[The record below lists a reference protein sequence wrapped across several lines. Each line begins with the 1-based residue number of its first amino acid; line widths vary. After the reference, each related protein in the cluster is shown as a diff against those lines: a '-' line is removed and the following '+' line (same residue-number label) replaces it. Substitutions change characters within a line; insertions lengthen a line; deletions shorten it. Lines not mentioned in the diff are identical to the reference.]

1 MSSKSVIE
9 FLESRIAPAATIFNP
24 VFDIVASVGQKDA
37 VIDLDTM
44 FDQTATYRTKVEFVT
59 NFTMPGQS
67 SPAVITMELFDDK
80 APLTVAN
87 FLRYVNNLDA
97 SGDYDGTFFHRLIPG
112 FVLQGGGSNAVDNTH
127 IPVFDPVHNEY
138 DPDDLERSNLRGTI
152 SMAKVGPDQGG
163 GAHSATSEFF
173 ISLADN
179 SENLNNQNGGF
190 TVFGRITDT
199 SMEVVDAIA
208 ALQRLGDT
216 GNGGVPVQNYSG
228 SGNPTPDQKIQVVDA
243 RVILPTEAD
252 TNFTYEYTFTEG
264 GQPSKLV
271 TGKLNAD
278 NDLALKF
285 APGKAGVV
293 TVTVKAL
300 LNGVEQ
306 ATDEFLVTLKPNLIA
321 DINDDGLATTFIPG
335 DKGTAKVELTNNAGG
350 HAKGTVKVQLYLS
363 KAAPTSA
370 SNDLDGFTLDLEGED
385 QDILIAEQ
393 DARVNLASGKSTVAS
408 VKYTIPAHVEDKLA
422 DGSSYRLIAKV
433 VSGDE
438 MRELHTDDNV
448 GVHTLD
454 GVSLTGAQ
462 VMPAYDLA
470 FGNVGGRKN
479 IPLTLEVNG
488 ELMTF
493 TLTGGGTGTL
503 TEDANGNFSLSVA
516 GTNASSVLSVKLPK
530 GETGLLH
537 GVLISETI
545 GKVQLGSVNLLGHFT
560 AAGGAKSIIF
570 GNLGDNDPLTPLQ
583 DFDFSVNA
591 FPIPTQKLAVTFGEV
606 HDFSFLSSMPVG
618 TLAAKL
624 WLDEQTIS
632 RQIFAPSVGTL
643 KIAGDLEANVFLTEN
658 SKMALF
664 SVGGELRNSTV
675 RTFGDIATVKLGG
688 LVSSDFFAGITSAPD
703 DIGDFT
709 AGRTISSF
717 TVTGEVSDSMVAA
730 GKFNTITVGSVD
742 AAAGTSTKGF
752 YADAIKSY
760 VRKTPTAARFT
771 NLDFAQTVDASQNYE
786 VQVF

>member
-1 MSSKSVIE
+1 MS
-9 FLESRIAPAATIFNP
+9 
-24 VFDIVASVGQKDA
+24 
-37 VIDLDTM
+37 
-44 FDQTATYRTKVEFVT
+44 
-59 NFTMPGQS
+59 GQS

-112 FVLQGGGSNAVDNTH
+112 FVLQGGGSNATDNTH

-208 ALQRLGDT
+208 ALQRVGDN
-216 GNGGVPVQNYSG
+216 GNGGVPVQNYPG
-228 SGNPTPDQKIQVVDA
+228 SGNPTPDQKIQIVDA

-252 TNFTYEYTFTEG
+252 TNFTYEYTFTDG
-264 GQPSKLV
+264 SGQLSKLV

-306 ATDEFLVTLKPNLIA
+306 ATDEFFVTLKPNLIA
-321 DINDDGLATTFIPG
+321 GIADDGLATTFIPG

-370 SNDLDGFTLDLEGED
+370 NNDLKGFTLDLEGED
-385 QDILIAEQ
+385 QDILIEEQ
-393 DARVNLASGKSTVAS
+393 DVRVNLASGKSAVAS

-433 VSGDE
+433 VSDTD
-438 MRELHTDDNV
+438 MQELHTDDNV
-448 GVHTLD
+448 GVHKLD
-454 GVSLTGAQ
+454 TAPSLTDAQ
-462 VMPAYDLA
+462 IMPAYDLA

-479 IPLTLEVNG
+479 IPLTLDVNG
-488 ELMTF
+488 ESMTF

-503 TEDANGNFSLSVA
+503 TEDANGNFSLSVT
-516 GTNASSVLSVKLPK
+516 GTTASSVLSVKLPK

-537 GVLISETI
+537 GVLISDTI

-570 GNLGDNDPLTPLQ
+570 GNLGDNDPLTPLE

-591 FPIPTQKLAVTFGEV
+591 FPVPTQKLAVTFGEV
-606 HDFSFLSSMPVG
+606 RDFSFLSNMPVG
-618 TLAAKL
+618 TLTAKL
-624 WLDEQTIS
+624 WLDEKTIS
-632 RQIFAPSVGTL
+632 RQIFAPSLGTL
-643 KIAGDLEANVFLTEN
+643 KITGDLEANVLLTEE
-658 SKMALF
+658 SKVALF

-688 LVSSDFFAGITSAPD
+688 LVSSEFFAGITSAPD

-717 TVTGEVSDSMVAA
+717 TVTGEVSDSVVAA
-730 GKFNTITVGSVD
+730 GKFNAITVGSVD
-742 AAAGTSTKGF
+742 TAAGASTKGF